1 MQLIIILLC
10 NETYSVSVMIGH
22 LKTGVTDNGM
32 LVVVGAETVLI
43 FSPVNNTKWFWMR
56 AWINI
61 KNNL

>member
-32 LVVVGAETVLI
+32 LVVGGVETVLI
-43 FSPVNNTKWFWMR
+43 FSPVNNTKWF
-56 AWINI
+56 
-61 KNNL
+61 